1 MIFIDTSVFVAFI
14 VEKDTNHE
22 KAVSLMEEIVD
33 GGHGPTITSDYV
45 FNETVTVVLVRS
57 KSLDSAVRT
66 GNSIRE
72 SMPVIDVDNII
83 FEAAWNRFRGQ
94 KGTKFSFTDCTILE
108 MVENNHIKELA
119 TFDKEFKNGRRFKV
133 VGS

>member
-14 VEKDTNHE
+14 VDKDTNHE

-33 GGHGPTITSDYV
+33 GGHGPAITSDYV
-45 FNETVTVVLVRS
+45 FDETVTVVLVRS
-57 KSLDSAVRT
+57 KSLESAVRT

-72 SMPVIDVDNII
+72 SMPVMDVDSII

-94 KGTKFSFTDCTILE
+94 KSTRFSFTDCTIFE

-119 TFDKEFKNGRRFKV
+119 TFDREFKGSSRFKV